1 MRWLLLIC
9 LALAAASACTLFDED
24 PPGEECVTDMD
35 CFRAQGEFCNQQTK
49 QCQQR
54 VLDAAVPT
62 PDAAPIPDAAISDA
76 EVDAP

>member
-1 MRWLLLIC
+1 MVRWLLLIS

-24 PPGEECVTDMD
+24 PPSDTCVTDTD

-49 QCQQR
+49 RCQLR
-54 VLDAAVPT
+54 MLDAAVPM
-62 PDAAPIPDAAISDA
+62 PDAAISDA